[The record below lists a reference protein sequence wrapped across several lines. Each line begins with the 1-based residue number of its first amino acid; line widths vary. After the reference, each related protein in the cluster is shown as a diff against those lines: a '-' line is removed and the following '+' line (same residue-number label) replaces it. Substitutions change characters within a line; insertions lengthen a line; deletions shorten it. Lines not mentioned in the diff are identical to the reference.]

1 MRSEDE
7 IKEKLEFHEKI
18 IKFYTDLYNN
28 NKIVKGTLDIQIADS
43 IKIVD
48 SLKWILKITKEI

>member
-7 IKEKLEFHEKI
+7 IKEKLAFHEKVI
-18 IKFYTDLYNN
+18 DYFTDLYN
-28 NKIVKGTLDIQIADS
+28 KGQIPKGTLDVQIADS

-48 SLKWILKITKEI
+48 VLKWILKINEEL